1 MLQMTLIPGWVGRRR
16 TFKDFLSILF
26 VTTFAASEKSTV
38 PPFLTLSVILQLAY
52 SLLYSFPAGLGFSIL
67 WLSPI
72 PSVHL
77 FPSFQCLVH
86 ISYLLSSSL
95 LFTLSLWLVSFFY
108 PFTISGILGESKDKR
123 LCSIYSKLESECT
136 TIYPADSLQIGTT
149 SSVFVVINS
158 ANAPLSKYTR
168 AFRGVLLYDRFLN
181 KCRST
186 GLEVKFI

>member
-1 MLQMTLIPGWVGRRR
+1 MTLILGWVGRRR

-26 VTTFAASEKSTV
+26 LTTFAAFKKSSV
-38 PPFLTLSVILQLAY
+38 PPFLTLPVILQLAD
-52 SLLYSFPAGLGFSIL
+52 SLLYSFPAGLGFSVL

-95 LFTLSLWLVSFFY
+95 LFTLSLWLVSVFY
-108 PFTISGILGESKDKR
+108 AFTISGILGESKDKH
-123 LCSIYSKLESECT
+123 LYSICSKLESECT
-136 TIYPADSLQIGTT
+136 TIYPADSLQIETT
-149 SSVFVVINS
+149 SSVFVVTS
-158 ANAPLSKYTR
+158 CANAPLSKYTR

-186 GLEVKFI
+186 GSEFKFI

>member
-1 MLQMTLIPGWVGRRR
+1 MFGSH
-16 TFKDFLSILF
+16 FLSAVIISCSLYLCDLF
-26 VTTFAASEKSTV
+26 
-38 PPFLTLSVILQLAY
+38 L
-52 SLLYSFPAGLGFSIL
+52 
-67 WLSPI
+67 
-72 PSVHL
+72 
-77 FPSFQCLVH
+77 
-86 ISYLLSSSL
+86 
-95 LFTLSLWLVSFFY
+95 FY